1 MKKIVPDPP
10 YELCV
15 GPNLSQ
21 NDAVTHAYLNVQ
33 SALRYMKGLPRQ
45 ALLDD
50 QYQLSNAILDLK
62 IGLAMLTLAQARTPM
77 TVPIE

>member
-15 GPNLSQ
+15 GPNLSH
-21 NDAVTHAYLNVQ
+21 NDAVTHASLNVQ
-33 SALRYMKGLPRQ
+33 TALRHMKKLPRQ
-45 ALLDD
+45 ALLED
-50 QYQLSNAILDLK
+50 QHHLSDALMSLK

-77 TVPIE
+77 MVPIE

>member
-1 MKKIVPDPP
+1 MKKNVPDPP

-15 GPNLSQ
+15 GPNLSH

-33 SALRYMKGLPRQ
+33 SALHNMRRLPRQ
-45 ALLDD
+45 ASLEE
-50 QYQLSNAILDLK
+50 QNHLSDAILALR

-77 TVPIE
+77 MVPIE